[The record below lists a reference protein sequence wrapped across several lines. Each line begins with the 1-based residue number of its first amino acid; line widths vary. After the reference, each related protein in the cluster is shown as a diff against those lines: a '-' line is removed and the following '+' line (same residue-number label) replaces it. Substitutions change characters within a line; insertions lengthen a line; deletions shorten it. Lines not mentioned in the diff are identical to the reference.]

1 MGRRRRRPLSDAG
14 RQIRDLLRADYARNR
29 SLSARITLAILRSG
43 MVLHE
48 CAGLRAFILRRVV
61 QVGDVVWVQGLM
73 GAEIPTSVRIGPA
86 LRLPHAGR
94 GIMIHPSVSIGSG
107 VTIYHRVSLGV
118 RDSRD
123 GPSIGDDG
131 EHGTGAA
138 VLGPVTVTR
147 GCRIGANAVVLRDT
161 SPDRAYAGVPA
172 RELTRSR
179 PRTS

>member
-1 MGRRRRRPLSDAG
+1 
-14 RQIRDLLRADYARNR
+14 
-29 SLSARITLAILRSG
+29 
-43 MVLHE
+43 
-48 CAGLRAFILRRVV
+48 
-61 QVGDVVWVQGLM
+61 
-73 GAEIPTSVRIGPA
+73 
-86 LRLPHAGR
+86 
-94 GIMIHPSVSIGSG
+94 MIHPSVSIGSG

-123 GPSIGDDG
+123 GPTIGDDV
-131 EHGTGAA
+131 ELGTGAA